1 MMKKSR
7 FRSVLLPLIV
17 IPVGGVLVLAVCF
30 FLYYGVYLF
39 IENVAF
45 LNDPSAMPAGTVRNF
60 YALALVVLLPVLM
73 RTRLPDLLK
82 AIILFGPLATL
93 IIAGILRFY
102 QIPALAIAITVAI
115 AACSVF
121 LVYRY
126 RKPWFFYYAIA
137 LTVLAGIAYAWPGA

>member
-1 MMKKSR
+1 MKKSR
-7 FRSVLLPLIV
+7 FRSVLLPLIL
-17 IPVGGVLVLAVCF
+17 IPVGGLLVLAVCF

-39 IENVAF
+39 IENMFF
-45 LNDPSAMPAGTVRNF
+45 LNDPSAMPAGTLRNF

-82 AIILFGPLATL
+82 AILMIGPVATL

-137 LTVLAGIAYAWPGA
+137 LTVFAGIAYAWPRS

>member
-1 MMKKSR
+1 MEKSR

-17 IPVGGVLVLAVCF
+17 IPVGGLLVLAVCF
-30 FLYYGVYLF
+30 LLYYGVYMF
-39 IENVAF
+39 IENMFF
-45 LNDPSAMPAGTVRNF
+45 LNDPSAMPAGTVRNS

-82 AIILFGPLATL
+82 AIILIGPVATL

-121 LVYRY
+121 WVYRY
-126 RKPWFFYYAIA
+126 RKPWFYYYAIA
-137 LTVLAGIAYAWPGA
+137 LTVFAGIAYAWPRA